1 MFLCQ
6 RENKFFSVET
16 MFGLSLD
23 EKNCRPAL
31 EKSDKGFLKIG
42 QRQFFYQTALAEQS
56 DSSVLAASKSA
67 QNYRY
72 SDEILST
79 KRKSFIGR
87 AKKYFQRSEKVHSF
101 TTFSQSFCSL
111 CVFYLTLHVNAC
123 VHMCA
128 CVCELL
134 IIK

>member
-23 EKNCRPAL
+23 GKNCRPAL

-42 QRQFFYQTALAEQS
+42 QRQFFYQTALAEKS
-56 DSSVLAASKSA
+56 DRSVLSASISA

-72 SDEILST
+72 GDGFFST

-87 AKKYFQRSEKVHSF
+87 AKKFTAF

-111 CVFYLTLHVNAC
+111 CVFYLILHVTTC

-134 IIK
+134 IDK